1 VTCGH
6 IQIAFHTAS
15 LVDPG
20 VRATGIWLRL
30 NAIRRTAESLSCGLF
45 GANQMLRKSI
55 FRRQANAAMRKL
67 PKRRP
72 DRTWGGPGTGAPC
85 AVCGHSVTRD
95 ELEYEIEFARDG
107 DDPGL
112 DKFHVHI
119 KCFQAWGSAEESS

>member
-1 VTCGH
+1 
-6 IQIAFHTAS
+6 
-15 LVDPG
+15 
-20 VRATGIWLRL
+20 
-30 NAIRRTAESLSCGLF
+30 
-45 GANQMLRKSI
+45 MLRKSI
-55 FRRQANAAMRKL
+55 FRRQANAAMLRL

-85 AVCGHSVTRD
+85 AVCGHSVTRG

-119 KCFQAWGSAEESS
+119 SCFRAWESER